1 MAEHLNSYKFLSFL
15 SNFKNAS
22 ILNAKGELIFSKD
35 ADPFKTTTSRIVL
48 FQIAKKYLSPK
59 VGDIIISNDP
69 ENGGTQ
75 LNRVFFVSCLHNNL
89 FVVWDAEFNE
99 INFKI
104 PLMPLIEQHKKN
116 SMIWGA
122 LIEAQPK
129 ASSFKNFFEDQFDK
143 LQQTQVFQKFITV
156 IASEIFQKTWFTS
169 TRSIF
174 EDHFSLK
181 SFGSCQ
187 LALQYR
193 GKAIKMAVTADEKQ
207 GIKSF
212 TLDLSGTAL
221 ADQFSASSHV
231 VESGLVIEISK
242 FYNLERC
249 LSQPVLNQIKLLL
262 PPKSVVSKSIP
273 TGEYNFELQKLTR
286 QMTRYCLGQ
295 LNTQTKKNDKRFSMY
310 STAYL
315 SLHSDQHESS
325 SYLSNSRI
333 DFQALPL
340 FEKKSFSHKDK
351 DYSGCLLYNSELA
364 SVLHL
369 YGIQS
374 GEDANQRWIKLNGES
389 IHHGKFQLKKG
400 DELSF
405 QWRL

>member
-1 MAEHLNSYKFLSFL
+1 MAEHLNSYKFLSLL

-22 ILNAKGELIFSKD
+22 LLNAKGELIFSKD

-48 FQIAKKYLSPK
+48 FQIAKKYLAPQ

-75 LNRVFFVSCLHNNL
+75 LNRIFFVSCLHSNL
-89 FVVWDAEFNE
+89 FIVWDAEFNE
-99 INFKI
+99 TQFKI

-116 SMIWGA
+116 PMIWGA
-122 LIEAQPK
+122 LVEAQPK
-129 ASSFKNFFEDQFDK
+129 AASFKKFFEAQFDK
-143 LQQTQVFQKFITV
+143 VKQTQVFEKFITTV
-156 IASEIFQKTWFTS
+156 ASESFQKNWFTS

-181 SFGSCQ
+181 SYGNCQ
-187 LALQYR
+187 LSLNYR
-193 GKAIKMAVTADEKQ
+193 NKLIKMSVSADEKQ
-207 GIKSF
+207 QVKSF
-212 TLDLSGTAL
+212 TLDLSGTNV
-221 ADQFSASSHV
+221 ADEFSASSHV

-273 TGEYNFELQKLTR
+273 TGEYNFELQKFTR
-286 QMTRYCLGQ
+286 QMTRYCLAQ
-295 LNTQTKKNDKRFSMY
+295 LNTQTKKSDKKFSMY

-315 SLHSDQHESS
+315 SLHSDLHESS

-333 DFQALPL
+333 DFQALPV
-340 FEKKSFSHKDK
+340 FEKKYFAHKDK
-351 DYSGCLLYNSELA
+351 DFSGSLLYNSELP
-364 SVLHL
+364 SEMYI

-374 GEDANQRWIKLNGES
+374 AEDTHQRWIKLNGQL
-389 IHHGKFQLKKG
+389 IHHGRFQIKKG